1 MNRLSLKQKLKDYF
15 LEGLRG
21 ESSGTVY
28 IVSIMNSIYQFKKP
42 LLKIK

>member
-28 IVSIMNSIYQFKKP
+28 IVFKKP
-42 LLKIK
+42 ILKIK